1 MSDFVWPHG
10 WQPTRLPCPWDS
22 PGKSTGVGCHFLLQ
36 LITNNQLIHFCYNQA
51 RNQHNVIMS
60 INKHS
65 LSFHMSL
72 RRVFLI
78 SVFKTASHYPHLY
91 HSLFFY
97 PILFV
102 LFLLLLYEIVIIY
115 LFSYFFKICYQVQ
128 KFFTSICFIHNK
140 IIIENKLFLN

>member
-1 MSDFVWPHG
+1 MSDSVRPHRQ
-10 WQPTRLPCPWDS
+10 QPTRFPCPWDS
-22 PGKSTGVGCHFLLQ
+22 LGKSTGVGCHFLLQ

-115 LFSYFFKICYQVQ
+115 LFSYLLFSPPAGNKPHVCLICCSVPAPI
-128 KFFTSICFIHNK
+128 TVTVT
-140 IIIENKLFLN
+140 